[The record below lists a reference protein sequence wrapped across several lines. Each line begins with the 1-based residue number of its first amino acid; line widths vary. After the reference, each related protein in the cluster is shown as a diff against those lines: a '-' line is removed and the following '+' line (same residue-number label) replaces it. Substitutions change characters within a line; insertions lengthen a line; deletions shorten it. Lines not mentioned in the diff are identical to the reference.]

1 VGQDKKVEYGIFK
14 AVKLHCDVVVNSNK
28 CVTPLEE
35 VNEEGCAY
43 IRAGSSQEIS
53 MFCSTLV

>member
-14 AVKLHCDVVVNSNK
+14 AVKLHCDVVVN
-28 CVTPLEE
+28 P
-35 VNEEGCAY
+35 
-43 IRAGSSQEIS
+43 RAGSSQEIS